1 MYLVEVYMTQSTF
14 SVRMDPALKKNF
26 ADICESIGMN
36 MSVAINIFANAVVD
50 KRKIPF
56 EVSAPSNNRIL
67 FMETLQ
73 EMRKEAKNIKNRNMS
88 LDDIND
94 IIRKTRQEKIIKN
107 A

>member
-1 MYLVEVYMTQSTF
+1 MAQSTF
-14 SVRMDPALKKNF
+14 SIRMDSTLKKNF

-56 EVSAPSNNRIL
+56 EVSAPSNDKIL

-73 EMRKEAKNIKNRNMS
+73 EIRNEAKNIKNRKMS
-88 LDDIND
+88 LDDINE
-94 IIRKTRQEKIIKN
+94 IIKKTRQEKVIKN

>member
-1 MYLVEVYMTQSTF
+1 MAQSTF
-14 SVRMDPALKKNF
+14 SIRMDSNLKKNF
-26 ADICESIGMN
+26 SEICESIGMN

-56 EVSAPSNNRIL
+56 EVTAPSNDRVL

-73 EMRKEAKNIKNRNMS
+73 EMRDEARKTKKKNLSLDEINKIINKARLEKRAKN
-88 LDDIND
+88 
-94 IIRKTRQEKIIKN
+94 

>member
-1 MYLVEVYMTQSTF
+1 MAQSTF
-14 SVRMDPALKKNF
+14 SIRMDSTLKRNF
-26 ADICESIGMN
+26 AEICESIGMN

-56 EVSAPSNNRIL
+56 EVAAPSNNKVL

-73 EMRKEAKNIKNRNMS
+73 ELRAEAKNSKKGSMNLNE
-88 LDDIND
+88 INN
-94 IIRKTRQEKIIKN
+94 IISKARANKKVKH